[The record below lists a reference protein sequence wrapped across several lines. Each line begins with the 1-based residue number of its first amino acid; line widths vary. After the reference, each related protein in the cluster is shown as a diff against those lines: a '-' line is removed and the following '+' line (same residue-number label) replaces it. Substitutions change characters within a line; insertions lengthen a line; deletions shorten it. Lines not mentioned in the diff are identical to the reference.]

1 MKTKNKAKN
10 KSKYYIKKRYEYN
23 NDSNITLKA

>member
-10 KSKYYIKKRYEYN
+10 KSKYKIKKRYN